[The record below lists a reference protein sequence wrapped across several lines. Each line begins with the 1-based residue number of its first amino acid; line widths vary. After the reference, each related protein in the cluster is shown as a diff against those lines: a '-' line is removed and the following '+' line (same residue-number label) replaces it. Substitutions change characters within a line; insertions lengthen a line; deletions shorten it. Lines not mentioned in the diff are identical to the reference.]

1 MSNILQWLTDL
12 GQKPAAEQAAFI
24 AKLPSGMLSCRKR
37 VSDLMD
43 ICEKAFGTSGRSVL
57 EQGKKCIERIVAKN
71 NGESDPLDEA
81 KKTLEL
87 DLQSHTVLIASLKEV
102 KKSANLWTVFNITT
116 NIDDVIAKISELEE
130 SGDRIVGDISHAA
143 R

>member
-1 MSNILQWLTDL
+1 
-12 GQKPAAEQAAFI
+12 
-24 AKLPSGMLSCRKR
+24 
-37 VSDLMD
+37 MD

-71 NGESDPLDEA
+71 NGETDLLDEA

-116 NIDDVIAKISELEE
+116 NIDDVIAKFSELEE
-130 SGDRIVGDISHAA
+130 SGDRIVADISHAA
-143 R
+143 NKWPI